1 MHDNNTAPTS
11 STPQRP
17 GKAPAS
23 ERPAERLNERLKTT
37 PRTTPRSS
45 QLDQILAAGLA
56 RPIRERAGWTLD
68 EVATVV
74 GVRRSAVA
82 AWENG
87 TSTPPPG
94 VAERIY
100 GRLLRVLA
108 GQVMPS
114 AR

>member
-1 MHDNNTAPTS
+1 MHDNTALTS

-17 GKAPAS
+17 GKAPAND
-23 ERPAERLNERLKTT
+23 RLAERLNEPLKTA
-37 PRTTPRSS
+37 RSPLTA
-45 QLDQILAAGLA
+45 QLDQLLAARLA

-108 GQVMPS
+108 GQGLTR